1 MTSLNELQR
10 REFLSQMARQCLGV
24 SIGAAAANM
33 FAASPARTSTTNL
46 KTGGGKAKSVIY
58 LFMSGGMSHLDTLDH
73 KPNAPE
79 EIRGPVNAIATNVSG
94 IQLGHCLPQ
103 LARQTDKIAIIRSM
117 TSTQGAHKQGRY
129 LMRTG
134 YLPSNIIAHPSAG
147 GWVNRHT
154 AEDGSTGS
162 LPRFVTVGCG
172 NQHPRAGFMPP
183 QFDPLPVGKPS
194 AGIPDIRPSDK
205 VTQEQF
211 DQQLKIREL
220 LDNELQTRF
229 TSGYKSVRAQD
240 TMFADAV
247 KLMNSEDL
255 KAFDINQESADTQR
269 RYGTSGFAQGVLL
282 ARRLVEHGV
291 RFIEVELGGFD
302 WHGSNFESMESKMPA
317 VDHILSTLIQ
327 DLDSRGLLD
336 STLVVLGTE
345 FGRSPRINQNSGRD
359 HFPKAFS
366 LLMAGGGVKGGTIHG
381 STNATG
387 SDVNEGHV
395 DASSINATI
404 GHAMGLP
411 YDAIVYSSNRRPF
424 QMNAVEGK
432 PITELFG

>member
-1 MTSLNELQR
+1 MTSLNELDR
-10 REFLSQMARQCLGV
+10 REILSQMARQCLGV
-24 SIGAAAANM
+24 SIGAT
-33 FAASPARTSTTNL
+33 AASMFSPDTATANAATL

-73 KPNAPE
+73 KPDAPE

-94 IQLGHCLPQ
+94 IQLGHCMPR
-103 LARQTDKIAIIRSM
+103 LAGQMDRFAIIRSM
-117 TSTQGAHKQGRY
+117 TSTQGAHNQGRY

-134 YLPSNIIAHPSAG
+134 YLPSNIITHPSAG

-154 AEDGSTGS
+154 TEDGSTGS

-194 AGIPDIRPSDK
+194 AGIPNIRPSDK

-229 TSGYKSVRAQD
+229 ASGYKSVRAQD

-247 KLMNSEDL
+247 KLMKSEDL
-255 KAFDINQESADTQR
+255 KAFDINQESADTQK

-302 WHGSNFESMESKMPA
+302 WHGSNFESMESKMPG
-317 VDHILSTLIQ
+317 VDHVLWTLIQ

-345 FGRSPRINQNSGRD
+345 FGRSPRINQNAGRD

-387 SDVNEGHV
+387 SDVIDGHV
-395 DASSINATI
+395 DAGSINATI

-411 YDAIVYSSNRRPF
+411 YDAIVYSSNHRPF
-424 QMNAVEGK
+424 QMNAVEGQ
-432 PITELFG
+432 PIAELFA